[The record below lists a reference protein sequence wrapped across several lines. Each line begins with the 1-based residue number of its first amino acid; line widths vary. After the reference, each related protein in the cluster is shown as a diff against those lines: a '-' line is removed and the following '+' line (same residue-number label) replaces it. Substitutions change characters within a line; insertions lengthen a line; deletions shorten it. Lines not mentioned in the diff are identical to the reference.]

1 MPEYNC
7 RLQGDVLD
15 KTRVRVTADDK
26 QAAATTYVRGLMQ
39 KKRQLK
45 VPFEVNVW
53 LDGEQ
58 VDATPIRFNR
68 LPR

>member
-7 RLQGDVLD
+7 RLQGDLLN
-15 KTRVRVTADDK
+15 KTAARVTAEDK
-26 QAAATTYVRGLMQ
+26 QAAATAYVRGLMQ
-39 KKRQLK
+39 QKRQLQ

-53 LDGEQ
+53 LNGEQ
-58 VDATPIRFNR
+58 VDGTPIRFNR